1 MPTIS
6 MFYGIIIRMYYIDHN
21 PPHIHV
27 FYEEYSAKFNF
38 EGDLIDGELPNKQIK
53 LVKAWIEIHI
63 EEIRANW
70 ELAKNSEKLFKI
82 KPLN

>member
-6 MFYGIIIRMYYIDHN
+6 MFFGIIIRMYYIDHD

-27 FYEEYSAKFNF
+27 YYNKYKAKLNL
-38 EGDLIDGELPNKQIK
+38 EGIIIDGELPSKQLK
-53 LVKAWIEIHI
+53 LVQAWTEIHKD
-63 EEIRANW
+63 ELEADW
-70 ELAKNSEKLFKI
+70 ELSKNSEKLFKI

>member
-27 FYEEYSAKFNF
+27 FYESYSAKFNLD
-38 EGDLIDGELPNKQIK
+38 GNLIEGELPNKQTK

-63 EEIRANW
+63 EEIKANW
-70 ELAKNSEKLFKI
+70 KLAKNSEKLFKI